1 MIKPTG
7 SVPSRS
13 SGEGAGGSLDRELA
27 PEKAWFAA
35 FDAWGTEETSFN
47 FPRCRHKRTA
57 TLIVRPRRTCGAW
70 LYRED
75 VNIGHETEGNNKKTE
90 TPRHRTQ

>member
-35 FDAWGTEETSFN
+35 FDAWATQETSFN
-47 FPRCRHKRTA
+47 FPRWSQTNRS
-57 TLIVRPRRTCGAW
+57 VNRPAE
-70 LYRED
+70 ED
-75 VNIGHETEGNNKKTE
+75 VW
-90 TPRHRTQ
+90 RLAVS